1 MNDKFWDLNKSKQ
14 DNMIGSAVKVF
25 ALNGFGHASTD
36 EIVAEA
42 SVSKGPP
49 LPLFSEQSRPVLI
62 SH

>member
-42 SVSKGPP
+42 SVSRSFFHAA
-49 LPLFSEQSRPVLI
+49 LPLYNSFSG
-62 SH
+62 